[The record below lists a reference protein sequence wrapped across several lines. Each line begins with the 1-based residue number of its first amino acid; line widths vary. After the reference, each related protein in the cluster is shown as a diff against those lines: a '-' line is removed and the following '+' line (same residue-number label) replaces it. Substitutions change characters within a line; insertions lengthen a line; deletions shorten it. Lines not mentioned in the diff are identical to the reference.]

1 MVIKNELKLFDVVD
15 KIGTENLLVQVAEEC
30 SELSKA
36 ALKLHRVAT
45 GTTPVSL
52 EDAKENLIEEM
63 ADVLMYFNDF
73 MAWGKQYH
81 CRKYDNRDSY
91 ELVYLYDAGAH
102 ELNDDFYDL
111 CYADYV

>member
-15 KIGTENLLVQVAEEC
+15 KIGIENLLIQVAEEC

-36 ALKLHRVAT
+36 TLKLHRVAT

-63 ADVLMYFNDF
+63 ADVLVCME
-73 MAWGKQYH
+73 ALK
-81 CRKYDNRDSY
+81 Y
-91 ELVYLYDAGAH
+91 ELGNVIPDLNT
-102 ELNDDFYDL
+102 ELVKIAEYKTDRWYNRVFGRGEK
-111 CYADYV
+111 V

>member
-15 KIGTENLLVQVAEEC
+15 KIGTENLLIQVAEEC

-63 ADVLMYFNDF
+63 ADVLVCMEA
-73 MAWGKQYH
+73 MK
-81 CRKYDNRDSY
+81 Y
-91 ELVYLYDAGAH
+91 ELGQFIPDLNT
-102 ELNDDFYDL
+102 ELVKTAEHKTDRWHNRVFGRGDQSETD
-111 CYADYV
+111 